1 MTYKTYGL
9 ATLHEFLGDNVVY
22 RNLAPADP
30 RLPSVADLRPRLGLG
45 EGILPRKSEPAYGQV
60 VAEILRHARQ
70 LDRPGVEIERLLLI
84 GDTQLNDGTAFR
96 NLCAAGGWPGWAF
109 IGRDDLDDHV
119 EEHVTGPLYVANRW
133 SVLPDFLQFVQNR
146 GFALDERTA
155 AVIDIDKTAIG
166 ARGRNDQA
174 IDAARVEGVQR
185 TVADLL
191 GSDFDQNAFQ
201 RAYDELNRPPY
212 HPFTADNQDY
222 LAYICLILGAGL
234 YSLADVV
241 REVQAGTMADF
252 GDFIARV
259 QARRAELDRSGLTSI
274 HDGVWACVQA
284 GDPTP
289 FKAFRYNEY
298 RATAARFG
306 DLPGAPGAP
315 DAPVETLL
323 RERIV
328 LTEEVRRA
336 ALALR
341 AGGVLLFGVS
351 DKPDEASFPGEQ
363 QAREGMAALHRLET
377 VAVGSTE

>member
-1 MTYKTYGL
+1 MTYQAYGL
-9 ATLHEFLGDNVVY
+9 AALHEFLGDNVLY
-22 RNLAPADP
+22 RNLVPADP
-30 RLPSVADLRPRLGLG
+30 RLPSVADLGLG
-45 EGILPRKSEPAYGQV
+45 EGVLPRKSEPVYGQV
-60 VAEILRHARQ
+60 VAEILRRARR

-84 GDTQLNDGTAFR
+84 GDTLLNDGTAFR

-155 AVIDIDKTAIG
+155 VVIDIDKTAIG
-166 ARGRNDQA
+166 ARGRNDRA

-191 GSDFDQNAFQ
+191 GSDFDQGAFQ

-234 YSLADVV
+234 LTLADVV
-241 REVQAGTMADF
+241 REVRAGTMAGF
-252 GDFIARV
+252 TDFISRV
-259 QARRAELDRSGLTSI
+259 QARRAELDGSGLTSI
-274 HDGVWACVQA
+274 HDEVWACVQA

-289 FKAFRYNEY
+289 FKTFRRNEY

-306 DLPGAPGAP
+306 DLPGAP
-315 DAPVETLL
+315 VEELL

-328 LTEEVRRA
+328 LTEEVRQA
-336 ALALR
+336 ALFLR
-341 AGGVLLFGVS
+341 ERGVLLFGVS
-351 DKPDEASFPGEQ
+351 DKPDEASLPTEEQ
-363 QAREGMAALHRLET
+363 AAEGMATLHHLET
-377 VAVGSTE
+377 VAVGS